1 MLCIWRKTNVEEEE
15 KRMIQLRNV
24 WYVTTGHCAVRER
37 EMGLKG
43 LAETDSP

>member
-15 KRMIQLRNV
+15 RMIQLQNV
-24 WYVTTGHCAVRER
+24 WYVTTGHCGVRER